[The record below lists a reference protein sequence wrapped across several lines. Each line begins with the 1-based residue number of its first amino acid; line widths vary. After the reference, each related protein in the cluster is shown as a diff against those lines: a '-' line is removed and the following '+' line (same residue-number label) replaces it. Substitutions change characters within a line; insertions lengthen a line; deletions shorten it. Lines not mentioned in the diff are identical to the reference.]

1 MTMGFLLPAM
11 LCIAAVVFAALVLL
25 VITLLNPNNNAAKY
39 LQKRLASFS
48 LEGLRTWIA
57 VLILA
62 SALATRTMWG
72 ALFLIVVVF
81 LTRQN
86 PGRDSSAT
94 VGENE
99 KKTARR
105 VYAWLFWSS
114 FLTVP
119 IFIIA
124 IISAYDSSVDALV
137 FAALTPLILHIPL
150 LFGLTSKSR
159 FVYRHTQQGILLIAL
174 RAGLA
179 SFAVSVGRYP
189 DDGLWLFLLGNGS
202 LWLFG
207 SIWGRNQISRNDCWL
222 MRRKREAIDVAVDQT
237 GNLAPHIHL
246 EKSREFLQGSK
257 KAEAKDHALAAF
269 RRGNRE
275 IRTQAV
281 WLLEVMEEVEK
292 F

>member
-1 MTMGFLLPAM
+1 MIGLLLPAM

-25 VITLLNPNNNAAKY
+25 VITLLNPNNQASNF
-39 LQKRLASFS
+39 LQKRLRLFS
-48 LEGLRTWIA
+48 LEGLRTWIPA
-57 VLILA
+57 LILA
-62 SALATRTMWG
+62 SALATRTIWG

-81 LTRQN
+81 LMRQN
-86 PGRDSSAT
+86 PGPDSSAT

-105 VYAWLFWSS
+105 VYAWLFWST

-124 IISAYDSSVDALV
+124 IASAYDSSVDGLV

-174 RAGLA
+174 RASLA
-179 SFAVSVGRYP
+179 SLAVSVGRYP
-189 DDGLWLFLLGNGS
+189 DDGLWLFLLGNGT

-222 MRRKREAIDVAVDQT
+222 IRRKGEGISVAIDKA
-237 GNLAPHIHL
+237 GNLAPHTHL
-246 EKSREFLQGSK
+246 QKSRDFLQGSRT
-257 KAEAKDHALAAF
+257 AEAKEHALAAF
-269 RRGNRE
+269 RRGNRD

>member
-1 MTMGFLLPAM
+1 MIGLLLPAM

-25 VITLLNPNNNAAKY
+25 VITLLNPNNQASSF
-39 LQKRLASFS
+39 LQKRLRLFS
-48 LEGLRTWIA
+48 LEGLRTWIPA
-57 VLILA
+57 LILA
-62 SALATRTMWG
+62 SALATRTIWG

-81 LTRQN
+81 LMRQN
-86 PGRDSSAT
+86 PGPDSSAT

-124 IISAYDSSVDALV
+124 IASAYDSSVDGLV

-179 SFAVSVGRYP
+179 SLAVSVGRYP
-189 DDGLWLFLLGNGS
+189 DDGLWLFLLGNGM

-222 MRRKREAIDVAVDQT
+222 IRRKGERISVAIDKA
-237 GNLAPHIHL
+237 GNLAPHTHL
-246 EKSREFLQGSK
+246 QKSRDFLQGSRT
-257 KAEAKDHALAAF
+257 AEAKEHALAAF

-275 IRTQAV
+275 TRTQAV

>member
-1 MTMGFLLPAM
+1 MIGLLLPAM

-25 VITLLNPNNNAAKY
+25 VITLLNPNNQASNF
-39 LQKRLASFS
+39 LQKRLRLFS
-48 LEGLRTWIA
+48 LEGLRTWIPA
-57 VLILA
+57 LILA
-62 SALATRTMWG
+62 SALATRTIWG

-81 LTRQN
+81 LMRQN
-86 PGRDSSAT
+86 PGPDSSAT

-105 VYAWLFWSS
+105 VYAWLFWST

-124 IISAYDSSVDALV
+124 IASAYDSSVDGLV

-179 SFAVSVGRYP
+179 SLAVSVGRYP
-189 DDGLWLFLLGNGS
+189 DDGLWLFLLGNGT

-222 MRRKREAIDVAVDQT
+222 IRRKGEGISVAIDKA
-237 GNLAPHIHL
+237 GNLAPHTHL
-246 EKSREFLQGSK
+246 QKSRDFLQGSRT
-257 KAEAKDHALAAF
+257 AEAKEHALAAF
-269 RRGNRE
+269 RRGNRD

>member
-1 MTMGFLLPAM
+1 MIGLLLPAM
-11 LCIAAVVFAALVLL
+11 LCTAAVVFAALVLL
-25 VITLLNPNNNAAKY
+25 VITLLNPDNNAAKF
-39 LQKRLASFS
+39 LQKGLSSFS
-48 LEGLRTWIA
+48 LEGLRTWIP
-57 VLILA
+57 VLIVA
-62 SALATRTMWG
+62 SALASQTIWG
-72 ALFLIVVVF
+72 ALFFIVVVW
-81 LTRQN
+81 LMRQN
-86 PGRDSSAT
+86 PGSDSSST

-119 IFIIA
+119 IFIVA
-124 IISAYDSSVDALV
+124 IIGAYDSSTNTLV
-137 FAALTPLILHIPL
+137 LAALTPLILHTPL

-159 FVYRHTQQGILLIAL
+159 FVYRHTQQGIFLIAL

-179 SFAVSVGRYP
+179 SLAVAAGRNP
-189 DDGLWLFLLGNGS
+189 EDGLWLFLLGNGG

-207 SIWGRNQISRNDCWL
+207 TLWGSNQISRGDCWL
-222 MRRKREAIDVAVDQT
+222 MRRKGEQTDNAVHT
-237 GNLAPHIHL
+237 AGSLAPHIYL
-246 EKSREFLQGSK
+246 EKSREFLQRSQ
-257 KAEAKDHALAAF
+257 KAEAKEHALAAF

-281 WLLEVMEEVEK
+281 GLLAVLEEVEK

>member
-1 MTMGFLLPAM
+1 MIGLLLPAM
-11 LCIAAVVFAALVLL
+11 LCVAAVVFAALVLL
-25 VITLLNPNNNAAKY
+25 VITLLNPNNQASNF
-39 LQKRLASFS
+39 LQKRLRLLS
-48 LEGLRTWIA
+48 LDGLRTWIPA
-57 VLILA
+57 LILA
-62 SALATRTMWG
+62 SALATRTIWG

-81 LTRQN
+81 LMRQN
-86 PGRDSSAT
+86 PGPDSSAT

-124 IISAYDSSVDALV
+124 IASAYDSSVDGHV

-179 SFAVSVGRYP
+179 SLAVSVGRYP
-189 DDGLWLFLLGNGS
+189 DDGLWLFLLGNGM

-222 MRRKREAIDVAVDQT
+222 IRRKREAIDVAFDKA
-237 GNLAPHIHL
+237 GNLAPHTHL
-246 EKSREFLQGSK
+246 QKSRDFLQGSRT
-257 KAEAKDHALAAF
+257 AEAKEHALAAF

>member
-1 MTMGFLLPAM
+1 MIGLLLPAM

-25 VITLLNPNNNAAKY
+25 VITLLNPNNQASNF
-39 LQKRLASFS
+39 LQKRLRLLS
-48 LEGLRTWIA
+48 LEGLRTWIPA
-57 VLILA
+57 LILA
-62 SALATRTMWG
+62 SALATRTIWG

-81 LTRQN
+81 LMRQN
-86 PGRDSSAT
+86 PGPDSSAT

-124 IISAYDSSVDALV
+124 IASAYDSSVDGHV

-179 SFAVSVGRYP
+179 SLAVSVGRYP
-189 DDGLWLFLLGNGS
+189 DDGLWLFLLGNGM

-222 MRRKREAIDVAVDQT
+222 IRRKGERISVAIDKA
-237 GNLAPHIHL
+237 GNLAPHTHL
-246 EKSREFLQGSK
+246 QKSRDFLQGSRT
-257 KAEAKDHALAAF
+257 AEAKEHALAAF

-275 IRTQAV
+275 TRTQAV

>member
-1 MTMGFLLPAM
+1 MIGLLLPAM
-11 LCIAAVVFAALVLL
+11 LCVAAVVFAALVLL
-25 VITLLNPNNNAAKY
+25 VITLLNPNNQVSNF
-39 LQKRLASFS
+39 LQKRLRLFS
-48 LEGLRTWIA
+48 LDGLRTWIPA
-57 VLILA
+57 LILA
-62 SALATRTMWG
+62 SALATRTIWG
-72 ALFLIVVVF
+72 ALFFIVVVF
-81 LTRQN
+81 LMRQN
-86 PGRDSSAT
+86 PGPDSSAT

-124 IISAYDSSVDALV
+124 IASAYDSSVDGHV

-179 SFAVSVGRYP
+179 SLAVSVGRYP
-189 DDGLWLFLLGNGS
+189 DDGLWLFLLGNGM

-222 MRRKREAIDVAVDQT
+222 IRRKREAIDVAFDKA
-237 GNLAPHIHL
+237 GNLAPHTHL
-246 EKSREFLQGSK
+246 QKSRDFLQGSRT
-257 KAEAKDHALAAF
+257 AEAKEHALAAF

>member
-1 MTMGFLLPAM
+1 MIGLLLPAM

-25 VITLLNPNNNAAKY
+25 VITLLNPNNQASNF
-39 LQKRLASFS
+39 LQKRLRLLS
-48 LEGLRTWIA
+48 LEGLRTWIPA
-57 VLILA
+57 LILA
-62 SALATRTMWG
+62 SALATRTIWG
-72 ALFLIVVVF
+72 ALFLIIVVF
-81 LTRQN
+81 LMRQN
-86 PGRDSSAT
+86 PGPDSSAT

-124 IISAYDSSVDALV
+124 IASAYDSSVDGHV

-179 SFAVSVGRYP
+179 SLAVSVGRYP
-189 DDGLWLFLLGNGS
+189 DDGLWLFLLGNGM
-202 LWLFG
+202 LW
-207 SIWGRNQISRNDCWL
+207 
-222 MRRKREAIDVAVDQT
+222 
-237 GNLAPHIHL
+237 
-246 EKSREFLQGSK
+246 
-257 KAEAKDHALAAF
+257 
-269 RRGNRE
+269 
-275 IRTQAV
+275 
-281 WLLEVMEEVEK
+281 
-292 F
+292 

>member
-1 MTMGFLLPAM
+1 MMIGLLLPAM
-11 LCIAAVVFAALVLL
+11 LCVAAIVFAALVLL
-25 VITLLNPNNNAAKY
+25 VITLLNPNHAVVKSLQSRLNSLSPRGLLTWLPY
-39 LQKRLASFS
+39 LFLA
-48 LEGLRTWIA
+48 
-57 VLILA
+57 LIVA
-62 SALATRTMWG
+62 IWTFWG
-72 ALFLIVVVF
+72 ALFFIVVVF
-81 LTRQN
+81 LMRQN
-86 PGRDSSAT
+86 PGSDSSAT

-124 IISAYDSSVDALV
+124 IISAYDSSVNGLV
-137 FAALTPLILHIPL
+137 FAALTPLILHTPL
-150 LFGLTSKSR
+150 LFGLSSKSS

-179 SFAVSVGRYP
+179 SLAVSGGSYP
-189 DDGLWLFLLGNGS
+189 DDGLWLFLLGNGT

-207 SIWGRNQISRNDCWL
+207 TIWGLNQISRSDCWL
-222 MRRKREAIDVAVDQT
+222 MRRKGEGIDIAVDKA

-246 EKSREFLQGSK
+246 QKSREFLNGSK
-257 KAEAKDHALAAF
+257 KPEAKEHALAAF

-275 IRTQAV
+275 NRLEAIQ
-281 WLLEVMEEVEK
+281 LLEALNEIEK

>member
-1 MTMGFLLPAM
+1 MIGLLLPAM

-25 VITLLNPNNNAAKY
+25 VITLLNPNNQASNF
-39 LQKRLASFS
+39 LQKRLRLLS
-48 LEGLRTWIA
+48 LEGLRTWIPA
-57 VLILA
+57 LILA
-62 SALATRTMWG
+62 SALATRTIWG

-81 LTRQN
+81 LMRQN
-86 PGRDSSAT
+86 PGPDSSAT

-124 IISAYDSSVDALV
+124 IASAYDSSVDGHV

-179 SFAVSVGRYP
+179 SLAVSVGRYP

-202 LWLFG
+202 LWLVG
-207 SIWGRNQISRNDCWL
+207 SIWGSNQISRNDCWL
-222 MRRKREAIDVAVDQT
+222 MRRKGERIDMVVDKA
-237 GNLAPHIHL
+237 GNLAPDIHL
-246 EKSREFLQGSK
+246 QKSRDFLQGSRT
-257 KAEAKDHALAAF
+257 AEAKEHALAAF

-275 IRTQAV
+275 TRTQAV

>member
-1 MTMGFLLPAM
+1 MIGLLLPAM

-25 VITLLNPNNNAAKY
+25 VITLLNPNNQASNF
-39 LQKRLASFS
+39 LQKRLRLFS
-48 LEGLRTWIA
+48 LEGLRTWIPA
-57 VLILA
+57 LILA
-62 SALATRTMWG
+62 SALATRTIWG

-81 LTRQN
+81 LMRQN
-86 PGRDSSAT
+86 PGPDSSAT

-124 IISAYDSSVDALV
+124 IASAYDSSVDGLV
-137 FAALTPLILHIPL
+137 FAALTPLVLHIPL

-179 SFAVSVGRYP
+179 SLAVSVGRYP
-189 DDGLWLFLLGNGS
+189 DDGLWLFLLGNGT

-222 MRRKREAIDVAVDQT
+222 MRRKGERIDMVVDKA
-237 GNLAPHIHL
+237 GNLAPDIHL
-246 EKSREFLQGSK
+246 QKSRDFLQGSRT
-257 KAEAKDHALAAF
+257 AEAKEHALAAF
-269 RRGNRE
+269 RRGNRD

>member
-1 MTMGFLLPAM
+1 MIGLLLPAM

-25 VITLLNPNNNAAKY
+25 VITLLNPNNQASNF
-39 LQKRLASFS
+39 LQKRLRLLS
-48 LEGLRTWIA
+48 LDGLRTWIPA
-57 VLILA
+57 LILA
-62 SALATRTMWG
+62 SALATRTIWG
-72 ALFLIVVVF
+72 ALFLIVVVY
-81 LTRQN
+81 LMRQN
-86 PGRDSSAT
+86 PGPDSSAT

-124 IISAYDSSVDALV
+124 IASAYDSSVDGLV

-179 SFAVSVGRYP
+179 SLAVSVGSYP

-207 SIWGRNQISRNDCWL
+207 SIWGWNQISRNDCWL
-222 MRRKREAIDVAVDQT
+222 MRRKREAIDAAVDKA

-257 KAEAKDHALAAF
+257 NAEAKDHALAAF

>member
-1 MTMGFLLPAM
+1 MIGLLLPAM

-25 VITLLNPNNNAAKY
+25 VITLLNPNNQASSF
-39 LQKRLASFS
+39 LQKRLRLFS
-48 LEGLRTWIA
+48 LEGLRTWIPA
-57 VLILA
+57 LILA
-62 SALATRTMWG
+62 SALATRTIWG
-72 ALFLIVVVF
+72 ALFLIIVVF
-81 LTRQN
+81 LMRQN
-86 PGRDSSAT
+86 PGPDSSAT

-124 IISAYDSSVDALV
+124 IASAYDSSVDGLV

-179 SFAVSVGRYP
+179 SLAVSVGRYP
-189 DDGLWLFLLGNGS
+189 DDGLWLFLLGNGM

-222 MRRKREAIDVAVDQT
+222 IRRKGERISVAIDKA
-237 GNLAPHIHL
+237 GNLAPHTHL
-246 EKSREFLQGSK
+246 QKSRDFLQGSRT
-257 KAEAKDHALAAF
+257 AEAKEHALAAF

-275 IRTQAV
+275 TRTQAV